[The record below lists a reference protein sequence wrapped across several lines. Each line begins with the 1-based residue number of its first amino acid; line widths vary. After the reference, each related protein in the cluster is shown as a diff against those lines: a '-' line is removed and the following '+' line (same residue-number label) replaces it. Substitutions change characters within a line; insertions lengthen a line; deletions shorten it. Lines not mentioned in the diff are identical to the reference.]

1 MSVRNPGTYTPRR
14 IKGPREITGM
24 TARRALAGHPVN
36 AGALGI
42 AESANWLIAHVG
54 KALRPRVRCSC
65 CGHEGVSFLAV
76 PNSDGAGT
84 AWNAACPRCDSRS
97 RHRGLS
103 QLIPRLLAARAAK
116 PRTLHMAP
124 EEVLRRVVEPLTA
137 VYHTSDLKMDG
148 VTYPNEDLMHSRL
161 PASSYDLVLCNHV
174 LEHVEDDVAAVAAIA
189 RTLKP
194 RGFAIVTIPGKFSR
208 PETVRFPDDSFGG
221 HWRDYG
227 LDVVDLF
234 RNSFAE
240 VETIDMHTFDRAGG
254 GLSHG
259 IRPGEPAFVLR
270 QPQTRTH

>member
-1 MSVRNPGTYTPRR
+1 MSVHNPGTFTPRR
-14 IKGPREITGM
+14 IKGPREIAGI
-24 TARRALAGHPVN
+24 TARQVLAGHPVN
-36 AGALGI
+36 AGALGV

-54 KALRPRVRCSC
+54 KTLRPRVRCSC

-76 PNSDGAGT
+76 FNSAGT

-103 QLIPRLLAARAAK
+103 MLIPKLIAEWGGK

-148 VTYPNEDLMHSRL
+148 VTYPNEDLMRSRL

-174 LEHVEDDVAAVAAIA
+174 LEHLEDDVPAVAAIA
-189 RTLKP
+189 RTLKHG
-194 RGFAIVTIPGKFSR
+194 GFAVVTIPGKFSR
-208 PETVRFPDDSFGG
+208 QETVRFPDNSFGG

-234 RNSFAE
+234 RTAFDE
-240 VETIDMHTFDRAGG
+240 VETIDMSAFDRGPG
-254 GLSHG
+254 GLSHA
-259 IRPGEPAFVLR
+259 IHPGEPAFVLR
-270 QPQTRTH
+270 KPQTRTH

>member
-1 MSVRNPGTYTPRR
+1 MSVRNPGAYTPRR
-14 IKGPREITGM
+14 IKGPREIAGI

-42 AESANWLIAHVG
+42 AESTNWLIAHLG
-54 KALRPRVRCSC
+54 KTLRPRVRCSC

-76 PNSDGAGT
+76 PNAAGT

-103 QLIPRLLAARAAK
+103 LLIPKLVAGRTAK

-124 EEVLRRVVEPLTA
+124 EEVLRRVVEPLAA

-148 VTYPNEDLMHSRL
+148 VTYPHEDLTRSRL
-161 PASSYDLVLCNHV
+161 PEAAYDLVLCNHV
-174 LEHVEDDVAAVAAIA
+174 LEHIEDDVTAVAAIA
-189 RTLKP
+189 QTLKP
-194 RGFAIVTIPGKFSR
+194 DGFAVITVPGNFTRK
-208 PETVRFPDDSFGG
+208 ETVRFPDDSFGG

-234 RNSFAE
+234 RTSFAE
-240 VETIDMHTFDRAGG
+240 IESIDLYSFDRAPG
-254 GLSHG
+254 GLSHA
-259 IRPGEPAFVLR
+259 IHRGEPAFVLR
-270 QPQTRTH
+270 KPLTRSH

>member
-1 MSVRNPGTYTPRR
+1 MQVHNPGTFTPRR
-14 IKGPREITGM
+14 IKGPREIAGLS
-24 TARRALAGHPVN
+24 ARQALGGHFFN
-36 AGALGI
+36 AGAVGI
-42 AESANWLIAHVG
+42 AESANWLIAHAG

-76 PNSDGAGT
+76 YNSHGT

-103 QLIPRLLAARAAK
+103 MLIPKLIAANAAK

-137 VYHTSDLKMDG
+137 EYHTSDLNMDG

-174 LEHVEDDVAAVAAIA
+174 LEHVEDDVPAVAAIA
-189 RTLKP
+189 RTLRP
-194 RGFAIVTIPGKFSR
+194 GGFAVVTIPGKWTR
-208 PETVRFPDDSFGG
+208 RETVRYPDNSIGG

-227 LDVVDLF
+227 MEVVDLF
-234 RNSFAE
+234 RRSFDE
-240 VETIDMHTFDRAGG
+240 VETIDMSDFDRAGR
-254 GLSHG
+254 GLTHA
-259 IRPGEPAFVLR
+259 IHPGEPAFILR
-270 QPQTRTH
+270 KPKTRPN

>member
-1 MSVRNPGTYTPRR
+1 MSVHNPGTFTPRR
-14 IKGPREITGM
+14 IKGPREIVGI
-24 TARRALAGHPVN
+24 TARQALAGHPVN

-42 AESANWLIAHVG
+42 AESANWLIAHAG

-76 PNSDGAGT
+76 FNSAGT

-103 QLIPRLLAARAAK
+103 MLIPKLIAAWGGK

-174 LEHVEDDVAAVAAIA
+174 LEHVEDDVPAVAAIA

-194 RGFAIVTIPGKFSR
+194 GGFAVVTVPGNFSR
-208 PETVRFPDDSFGG
+208 PETVRFPDNSLGG

-227 LDVVDLF
+227 LDIGDLF
-234 RNSFAE
+234 RTSFDE
-240 VETIDMHTFDRAGG
+240 VETIDMSAFDRAAG
-254 GLSHG
+254 GLSHA
-259 IRPGEPAFVLR
+259 IHPGEPAFVLR
-270 QPQTRTH
+270 KPQTRSH